1 MKSNEDIV
9 KDVLARRNA
18 YFTMR
23 RKRRAALTAAA
34 GVCLVLLLGAAV
46 WTALNAPSAAPPDD
60 KAVLPANEPREV
72 SVNEP
77 RETQESVAPG
87 EPRETQES
95 VAPDEP
101 ELQATTAHSYEY
113 LTAQQMLDRSDIVFF
128 GRYTGVERTLTPSA
142 EYVKQYYRPS
152 VFTDYGFEVEGVL
165 KGERKDRV
173 TVTLPIGRIGDM
185 EVGLAG
191 APCFQQGK
199 SYLIFALRGTDRV
212 DGDVEFYHVLS
223 NYCFE
228 IDGNGAA
235 DLEMLMPED
244 AAQIKAAYDEAKNG

>member
-9 KDVLARRNA
+9 KDVLSRRDE

-60 KAVLPANEPREV
+60 KAVLPANEPQET

-77 RETQESVAPG
+77 QETQESA
-87 EPRETQES
+87 
-95 VAPDEP
+95 APDEP
-101 ELQATTAHSYEY
+101 VLEATTAHSYEY
-113 LTAQQMLDRSDIVFF
+113 LTAQQMLDRSELVFF
-128 GRYTGVERTLTPSA
+128 GRYTGVEHTVIPTD
-142 EYVKQYYRPS
+142 EYAKQHYKS
-152 VFTDYGFEVEGVL
+152 VFTDYGFEMEGVL

-173 TVTLPIGRIGDM
+173 TVTLPIGRIGDT

-191 APCFQQGK
+191 APYFQQGK

-212 DGDVEFYHVLS
+212 DGDVEFYHIRS

-228 IDGNGAA
+228 IDENGAA
-235 DLEMLMPED
+235 DLEMLKPED
-244 AAQIKAAYDEAKNG
+244 AAQIKAAYDKAKNG